1 MLNKYINFKLFII
14 SLAIGLL
21 GVYLYQPEPTIV
33 YVYPTPNNVS
43 KLQLKDNA
51 NNCFKF
57 NAIQTT
63 CPSDKTKIHN
73 IPVQKKIGDSNT
85 SMF

>member
-1 MLNKYINFKLFII
+1 MLSKYINFKLFIV

-21 GVYLYQPEPTIV
+21 GVYLYKPDPTLV
-33 YVYPTPNNVS
+33 YVYPTPNNVN

-57 NAIQTT
+57 NTIQTT
-63 CPSDKTKIHN
+63 CPSDKSKIQN
-73 IPVQKKIGDSNT
+73 IPVQKKVGDSNI